1 MPVGYSGK
9 PLYKKLGITD
19 ETRLL
24 LIHAPDNYQS
34 LLETQNVPKAA
45 GKNET
50 PDIVHL
56 FVKTKA
62 EMEKSLKNILPLA
75 KSNPAISIWVS
86 WYKKSAGLTTDITE
100 DSIRNWA
107 LKNGLVDVKV
117 CAVSDQWSGLK
128 LVVSKAK
135 R

>member
-1 MPVGYSGK
+1 MPVGYSGT

-19 ETRLL
+19 ESRLL

-34 LLETQNVPKAA
+34 LLDTQKVPKAP

-50 PDIVHL
+50 PDIIHL

-62 EMEKSLKNILPLA
+62 EMEKSLQNILPLA

-86 WYKKSAGLTTDITE
+86 WYKKSAGIPTDITE

-128 LVVSKAK
+128 LVVPKAK